1 MKDPRWLAILAAA
14 LGVLGGIGGA
24 FIGGSLANAGA
35 EKRLEKER
43 AAQVQD
49 VRIEVYGTY
58 LGTADELATA
68 WVTGDEEKIK
78 DGIARLFVAEAK
90 VAVIAEDQDA
100 FEKAA
105 LEINKILT
113 SDPGLTQ
120 ERLPQYQAAYKAFLE
135 VARDEIEQTSG

>member
-1 MKDPRWLAILAAA
+1 MKDSRWLPILAAA

-49 VRIEVYGTY
+49 IRINVYGTY

-68 WVTGDEEKIK
+68 WLEGDQEEIA
-78 DGIARLFVAEAK
+78 DGIKKLFVAEAK

-100 FEKAA
+100 FETAA
-105 LEINKILT
+105 QQINQILT
-113 SDPGLTQ
+113 NEGLTQ
-120 ERLPQYQAAYKAFLE
+120 EGLPQYQLAYKAFLDF
-135 VARDEIEQTSG
+135 ARDEIEQTSG

>member
-1 MKDPRWLAILAAA
+1 MKDSRWLPILAAA

-49 VRIEVYGTY
+49 IRIDVYGTY

-68 WVTGDEEKIK
+68 WLEGDQEEIA
-78 DGIARLFVAEAK
+78 DGIKKLFVAEAK
-90 VAVIAEDQDA
+90 VSVIAEDQDA
-100 FEKAA
+100 FETAA
-105 LEINKILT
+105 QQINQILT
-113 SDPGLTQ
+113 NEGLTQ
-120 ERLPQYQAAYKAFLE
+120 EGLPQYQLAYKAFLDF
-135 VARDEIEQTSG
+135 ARDEIEQTSG

>member
-1 MKDPRWLAILAAA
+1 MKDSRWLPILAAA

-49 VRIEVYGTY
+49 IRIDVYGTY

-68 WVTGDEEKIK
+68 WLEGDQEEIA
-78 DGIARLFVAEAK
+78 DGIKKLFVAEAK

-100 FEKAA
+100 FETAA
-105 LEINKILT
+105 QQINQILT
-113 SDPGLTQ
+113 NEGLTQ
-120 ERLPQYQAAYKAFLE
+120 EGLPQYQLAYKAFLDF
-135 VARDEIEQTSG
+135 ARDEIEQTSG

>member
-1 MKDPRWLAILAAA
+1 MKDSRWLPILAAA

-49 VRIEVYGTY
+49 IRIDVYGTY

-68 WVTGDEEKIK
+68 WLEGDQEEIA
-78 DGIARLFVAEAK
+78 DGIKKLFVVEAK

-100 FEKAA
+100 FETAA
-105 LEINKILT
+105 QQINQILT
-113 SDPGLTQ
+113 NEGLTQ
-120 ERLPQYQAAYKAFLE
+120 EGLPQYQLAYKAFLDF
-135 VARDEIEQTSG
+135 ARDEIEQTSG